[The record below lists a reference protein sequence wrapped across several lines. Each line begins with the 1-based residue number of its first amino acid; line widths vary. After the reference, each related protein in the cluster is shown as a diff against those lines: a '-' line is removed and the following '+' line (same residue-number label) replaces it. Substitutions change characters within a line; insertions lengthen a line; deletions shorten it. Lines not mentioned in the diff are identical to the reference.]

1 MKPQNTQ
8 VLSITTCRHRTRTGR
23 RCRFPVSENSAL
35 CFRHATRLDAKLVDA
50 DLSAAF
56 GNEPLD
62 FRSAVQIND
71 FLAKLSGLLTQNRI
85 SSRRAAVLAY
95 IANLELRTLLP
106 STTNS
111 ILTTKSPES
120 FSVRPTHP
128 TASRLSTTA
137 MHFQKARLSF
147 SLVDAQGMIQ

>member
-71 FLAKLSGLLTQNRI
+71 FLAKLSGLLIQNRI
-85 SSRRAAVLAY
+85 SSRRASVLAY
-95 IANLELRTLLP
+95 IANLELRTLPAIDHELNPHDEFPRIIFGPPDPPYSQP
-106 STTNS
+106 SLDDRNA
-111 ILTTKSPES
+111 LPES
-120 FSVRPTHP
+120 TPVLQPS
-128 TASRLSTTA
+128 
-137 MHFQKARLSF
+137 
-147 SLVDAQGMIQ
+147 

>member
-1 MKPQNTQ
+1 MKPPNTQ

-23 RCRFPVSENSAL
+23 RCHFPVSENSAL
-35 CFRHATRLDAKLVDA
+35 CFRHAARLETRLIDA

-71 FLAKLSGLLTQNRI
+71 FLAKLSSLLIQNRI

-95 IANLELRTLLP
+95 IANLELRTIPAIEHELSP
-106 STTNS
+106 SGGFPKIVFGSSESPGDQPSLDDRNPF
-111 ILTTKSPES
+111 PES
-120 FSVRPTHP
+120 TPVLQPS
-128 TASRLSTTA
+128 
-137 MHFQKARLSF
+137 
-147 SLVDAQGMIQ
+147 